1 MQKTSLAATNTAVRR
16 TKLFSS
22 QYERTPDIGLE
33 PMTIRFHIPKEERF
47 INPFIVKRTN
57 SSALQGYCF
66 QDWLR
71 SQIQQHVYYGLFIVS
86 TSKCF
91 RLLEPIN

>member
-1 MQKTSLAATNTAVRR
+1 MKIVQKTILAATTTAVRR
-16 TKLFSS
+16 TKLFLNMK
-22 QYERTPDIGLE
+22 ERPKWDLAH
-33 PMTIRFHIPKEERF
+33 HIPYKEERF

-91 RLLEPIN
+91 RLLVPIN

>member
-1 MQKTSLAATNTAVRR
+1 M
-16 TKLFSS
+16 
-22 QYERTPDIGLE
+22 GLE
-33 PMTIRFHIPKEERF
+33 PMTIRLKCLMRDHHIPYKEERF

-57 SSALQGYCF
+57 SSALQGCCF

-91 RLLEPIN
+91 RL